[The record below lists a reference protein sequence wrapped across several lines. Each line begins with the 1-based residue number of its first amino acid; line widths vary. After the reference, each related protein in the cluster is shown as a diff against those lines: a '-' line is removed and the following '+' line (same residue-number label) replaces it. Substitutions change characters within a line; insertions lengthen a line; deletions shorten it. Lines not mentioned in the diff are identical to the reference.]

1 MEKYEKPMYEVIL
14 LGEDVIRT
22 SDENETEIVTP
33 QSWSE

>member
-14 LGEDVIRT
+14 LGEDVIRI
-22 SDENETEIVTP
+22 SDENELPVIP